1 MIKLDVQEYCHKC
14 PHFEA
19 KVTGGPSSFYST
31 DGEVVEIIMADT
43 VIRCTRAEK
52 CAWVAEEALRLKEEK
67 KDD

>member
-1 MIKLDVQEYCHKC
+1 MIKLDVQEYCHRC

-52 CAWVAEEALRLKEEK
+52 CAWIVEEALRLKEKK

>member
-1 MIKLDVQEYCHKC
+1 MIKLDVQDYCHKC
-14 PHFEA
+14 PYFEA

-52 CAWVAEEALRLKEEK
+52 CAWVVEEALRLKEEER
-67 KDD
+67 

>member
-14 PHFEA
+14 PDFEA
-19 KVTGGPSSFYST
+19 KVTGGPRSFYGT

-52 CAWVAEEALRLKEEK
+52 CAWVVEEALRLKEEEK
-67 KDD
+67 